1 MKEKQAKPYQRI
13 LAAFMLLTRLP
24 LWRLVS
30 VPDAA
35 FKRAT
40 DYWSLVGWLTGGLM
54 VLICHLGLL
63 IDLPVT
69 MVVSLALLSRVLFT
83 GAFHEDGLGD
93 FFDGFGAGRT
103 KKRILAIMKDSHTGT
118 YGILSFIFYFMI
130 GIYSLS
136 SLPPILTLVALGV
149 GDPLCKLVASQLINT
164 LPYARSEDESK
175 VQAIYSPMGVL
186 AFWVSFS
193 AGALPLALFLPL
205 PYWPAVLIPILAFL
219 LLRGLM
225 KRKIGGYT
233 GDCCGA
239 TFLLCELSFW
249 VGMLIMNRII
259 EL

>member
-63 IDLPVT
+63 IDLPV
-69 MVVSLALLSRVLFT
+69 SRVLFT

-103 KKRILAIMKDSHTGT
+103 KERILAIMKDSHTGT

-149 GDPLCKLVASQLINT
+149 GDPLCNT

-186 AFWVSFS
+186 TFWVSFS